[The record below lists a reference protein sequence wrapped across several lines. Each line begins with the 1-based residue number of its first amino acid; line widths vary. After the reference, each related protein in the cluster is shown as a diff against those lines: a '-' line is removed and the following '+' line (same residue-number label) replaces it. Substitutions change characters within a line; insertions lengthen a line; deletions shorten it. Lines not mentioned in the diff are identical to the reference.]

1 MIETYKRGDSI
12 AQIGQCVAD
21 AIGRNIMVFVPV
33 GDFGMTTKRKPVF
46 VAPRKC
52 YVRDAWLVSE
62 DALALHASDYQTFQL
77 ENITQTEE
85 LITTAK
91 TTKTGGTPVVAN
103 TAYPLTPDQHNQLAA
118 GDVLRLV
125 VVGKGSK
132 PPLTDCSVML
142 AISFDED
149 DAIE

>member
-1 MIETYKRGDSI
+1 MVETYKRGDSL

-33 GDFGMTTKRKPVF
+33 GDFGMSTKRKPVF

-62 DALALHASDYQTFQL
+62 DDLALHATNYQTFQL
-77 ENITQTEE
+77 ENVTQTEN
-85 LITTAK
+85 LLATAK
-91 TTKTGGTPVVAN
+91 STQTGGTAVVAN
-103 TAYPLTPDQHNQLAA
+103 TAYSLTPDQNNLLAA

-125 VVGKGSK
+125 VVGAGSK
-132 PPLTDCSVML
+132 PPLTDCNVML

-149 DAIE
+149 DEA